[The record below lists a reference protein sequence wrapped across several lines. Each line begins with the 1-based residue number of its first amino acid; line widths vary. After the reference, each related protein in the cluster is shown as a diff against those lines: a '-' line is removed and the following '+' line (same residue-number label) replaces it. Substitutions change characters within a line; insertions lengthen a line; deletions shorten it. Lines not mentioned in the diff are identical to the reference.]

1 MGRRRGGRDR
11 ETDVSYFYT
20 PDEVNNKK
28 LIGLEKIYPTLKKE
42 WDDHSSQIEWRDF
55 TDYQERTISHSNQG
69 HEIDGNAFHTAP
81 IATSSSKW
89 SIAPLFYQDQPYTR
103 NTNLLQRLRKTML
116 WLGET
121 MYVGM
126 VKLAP
131 DAGLGWHYD
140 PDPDKFIRR
149 FRCQLPFVSSICSLS
164 VQSEYRPLTEG
175 KLLIFQSSARHKVQ
189 NDGDSDRISLIFD
202 VFRKGAGI
210 L

>member
-1 MGRRRGGRDR
+1 M
-11 ETDVSYFYT
+11 SYFYT

-42 WDDHSSQIEWRDF
+42 WDEYSSQIEWRDF

-69 HEIDGNAFHTAP
+69 HEIDGNAFNTAP

-89 SIAPLFYQDQPYTR
+89 SIAPLFYNDQPYTR
-103 NTNLLQRLRKTML
+103 NTELLPRLRKTML

-131 DAGLGWHYD
+131 DARLGWHYD
-140 PDPDKFIRR
+140 PDPNPNTQRI
-149 FRCQLPFVSSICSLS
+149 RCQLPFNETISTLS
-164 VQSEYRPLTEG
+164 VRSEFSPYAEG
-175 KLLIFQSSARHKVQ
+175 KLMIFTSSAHHCVQ
-189 NDGDSDRISLIFD
+189 NMGSNDRISLIFD
-202 VFRKGAGI
+202 LFRKGRGI